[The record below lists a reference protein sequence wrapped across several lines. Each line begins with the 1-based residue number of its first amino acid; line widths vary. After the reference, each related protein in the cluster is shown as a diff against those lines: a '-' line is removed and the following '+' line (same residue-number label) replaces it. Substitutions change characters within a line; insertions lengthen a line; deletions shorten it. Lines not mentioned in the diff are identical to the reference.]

1 MYVCCITFVFFF
13 SCLFSLLGT
22 VFSLVLQQLM
32 VCKIIRC
39 EVIGDV
45 YRLSEMQNDC
55 LEVGGRPDFKLLL
68 KTVLYL
74 NNLRIVYF

>member
-1 MYVCCITFVFFF
+1 
-13 SCLFSLLGT
+13 
-22 VFSLVLQQLM
+22 M

-39 EVIGDV
+39 EAIGDV

-55 LEVGGRPDFKLLL
+55 LEVRGRPDFKLLL

>member
-1 MYVCCITFVFFF
+1 MWCFFFF

-39 EVIGDV
+39 EAIGDV

-55 LEVGGRPDFKLLL
+55 LEVRGRPDFKLLL